1 MNSCNS
7 VSCLK
12 SRQNCQMHNLGPI
25 TVLALLA
32 YTVYGHGFATLYV
45 RTWLFMRELANNV
58 CMWSGRVKE
67 MSWRARGDTN
77 ELK

>member
-1 MNSCNS
+1 
-7 VSCLK
+7 
-12 SRQNCQMHNLGPI
+12 
-25 TVLALLA
+25 VLALLA